1 MVGSR
6 SLVTEAG
13 GEADGQVEA
22 PTHPSL
28 SSAAPSAGKLEV
40 MQNSMGCSALVA
52 APRSL
57 LPPLPHFATPGS
69 VLHAA
74 LRSGRTSR
82 IRSVSSDSS
91 LVSGVG
97 NHLLIYSLERC

>member
-22 PTHPSL
+22 PTRSSL
-28 SSAAPSAGKLEV
+28 SSAAPAGKLEV
-40 MQNSMGCSALVA
+40 MRNSRGCCALAA

-97 NHLLIYSLERC
+97 NHLLICSLERC